1 MKNFIISLLCMFY
14 FMTIGAV
21 IALAGNETHTFTLP
35 TGSTYY
41 MSFPVK
47 PEVPGPLVVKVTS
60 KNQINMPEGR
70 TLNVNPLFAIIYRY
84 NSVSKTLETMKYMY
98 FMDSVEI
105 TNNTLKEDID
115 NKNISYVVGVRNTNA
130 RVVADCTLNI
140 SYPGVKPTMKLQLP
154 GNLKYEVPKNTKQPL
169 KMHGKLSQ

>member
-1 MKNFIISLLCMFY
+1 MGCDSTNVSHCFISESLSSEKVL
-14 FMTIGAV
+14 
-21 IALAGNETHTFTLP
+21 
-35 TGSTYY
+35 S
-41 MSFPVK
+41 
-47 PEVPGPLVVKVTS
+47 KVTS

-84 NSVSKTLETMKYMY
+84 NNVSKTLETMKYMY

-169 KMHGKLSQ
+169 KMHGKLSN